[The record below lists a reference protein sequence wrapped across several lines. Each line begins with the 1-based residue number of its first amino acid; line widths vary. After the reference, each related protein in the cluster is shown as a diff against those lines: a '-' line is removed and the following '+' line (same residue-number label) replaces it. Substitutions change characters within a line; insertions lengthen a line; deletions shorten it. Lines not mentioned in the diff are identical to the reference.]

1 MMSSAKDRQAKRRA
15 KIKENS
21 DLYKANLEKDRKRK
35 SLELANA
42 KAKMSNA
49 ERGISPKRT
58 HANEEGA
65 AKKSAQHGAVGD
77 SSYSMPYQSSQSL
90 GKAVKR
96 ARMSL
101 PMTPRKQR
109 CVVGKLAE
117 SVGLKVTANDSSPSS
132 STSSHGSALNDDTK
146 KSVHK
151 FYHSDIS
158 WQAPGC
164 KDRIIIRETS
174 EDGERVKRTEQ
185 VRFMLM
191 SLREAYKRKIAPS
204 KLALP
209 DSVSCDLLM

>member
-65 AKKSAQHGAVGD
+65 ARKSAQHDAVGD
-77 SSYSMPYQSSQSL
+77 SSNSMPYQSSQSL

-101 PMTPRKQR
+101 PMSPRKQW
-109 CVVGKLAE
+109 CVVGKFAE
-117 SVGLKVTANDSSPSS
+117 SVGLKVTANDSSPST
-132 STSSHGSALNDDTK
+132 STSSHGSALSDDTK
-146 KSVHK
+146 KSVHE
-151 FYHSDIS
+151 FYHSDIL
-158 WQAPGC
+158 WQTPGR

-191 SLREAYKRKIAPS
+191 SLREAYKRKIDPS